1 MACGQCSSGSCGSIS
16 AVNSVPG
23 CSSGGCS
30 SGGCNKMNSF
40 DWLSNMNFGKPQFQV
55 VEVKFKGGRKEYFVN
70 KHNIDLYTGDFVAC
84 EMPSGFHI
92 GHVSLQGELV
102 RLQLLKK
109 GIVDTAELR
118 IIHRL
123 ATEKDLEKHTQAVN
137 RDLSTMYRSREICK
151 ELKLN
156 LKLSEVEFQSDNT
169 KATFYYSAD
178 DRVDFRELIKMLA
191 SEFKV
196 RIEMRQISLR
206 QEAGRLGGIGSCGRE
221 LCCSTW
227 LTDFKAIPT
236 AAARYQNLSLNPAKL
251 SGQCGRL
258 KCCLNYELETYIDAI
273 KGIPTV
279 DRPLKTEKGNAT
291 LQKTDIFRR
300 IMWFSYPEESN
311 WYPISAQ
318 QVDEILK
325 MNAEGKKPVGLE
337 NLSEIGDMPE
347 VKPMSINTDLERLDK
362 KYHQK
367 KTKKKGK
374 GNAPESKT
382 QDNAPKPQ
390 NTPAPRPTQRA
401 NQKPQQ
407 ARPQNGNQPV
417 AKQQEQSNKPQHPRP
432 QNSNQPVAKQQEQP
446 SKPQQPRPQNSN
458 QPVAKQN
465 EQGNK
470 QQHPR
475 PQNSNQPTAKQ
486 QEQPNRPQGGALQQP
501 VKQAE
506 TGSMQSGENETGN
519 AKNKKRRKYR
529 NNNKSNNN
537 DSPKA

>member
-1 MACGQCSSGSCGSIS
+1 
-16 AVNSVPG
+16 
-23 CSSGGCS
+23 
-30 SGGCNKMNSF
+30 MNSF
-40 DWLSNMNFGKPQFQV
+40 DWLSGMSFGKPQYKV
-55 VEVKFKGGRKEYFVN
+55 AEVKFKGGRKEYFIN
-70 KHNIDLYTGDFVAC
+70 KHEIELHTGDFVVC
-84 EMPSGFHI
+84 EMPSGYHI

-109 GIVDTAELR
+109 GIHDTSELR

-137 RDLSTMYRSREICK
+137 RDLPTMYRTREICK

-156 LKLSEVEFQSDNT
+156 LKLSEVEFQSDNS

-273 KGIPTV
+273 KGIPAV
-279 DRPLKTEKGNAT
+279 DKPLKTEKGNAS

-300 IMWFSYPEESN
+300 IMWFSYPEETN
-311 WYPISAQ
+311 WYPIPCS
-318 QVDEILK
+318 QVAEIQK

-337 NLSEIGDMPE
+337 NLTELADAPE
-347 VKPMSINTDLERLDK
+347 ARITAINTDLERLDK
-362 KYHQK
+362 KYK
-367 KTKKKGK
+367 KSKKKNKSG
-374 GNAPESKT
+374 A
-382 QDNAPKPQ
+382 APKAAQ
-390 NTPAPRPTQRA
+390 PAARPEMKAKPEVRPRPERPKQERSG
-401 NQKPQQ
+401 QERPGQERPGQ
-407 ARPQNGNQPV
+407 ERPQAKPAENSPEAGN
-417 AKQQEQSNKPQHPRP
+417 
-432 QNSNQPVAKQQEQP
+432 
-446 SKPQQPRPQNSN
+446 
-458 QPVAKQN
+458 
-465 EQGNK
+465 
-470 QQHPR
+470 
-475 PQNSNQPTAKQ
+475 
-486 QEQPNRPQGGALQQP
+486 
-501 VKQAE
+501 
-506 TGSMQSGENETGN
+506 
-519 AKNKKRRKYR
+519 KNKKRRKFR
-529 NNNKSNNN
+529 KPSNGGEGPKS
-537 DSPKA
+537 